1 MEESAMLNTDNNI
14 HEHALNEIQQHYGF
28 IPPFF
33 AGTATTDVLLN
44 SFWLETQ
51 QLYINNPFPQPFK
64 ELLFIYLSY
73 CCHIPYDLRCHC
85 IMLQN
90 HGIVEQ
96 EIITLL
102 KRPIPTEHEISHHL
116 QQLSTIH
123 APLTGWPTES
133 ENEFALFTCIAYM
146 FVQQKHIQTCQRE
159 LQRVL
164 GTQYVFLTALLAYVN
179 NCHHWVQADPD
190 TYKTINETITEQFNQ
205 SFEQHGTLDSLLTE
219 HLNGRQQEKQL
230 LAAEAEKL
238 TQEQMQTQELEV
250 ALQEANQ
257 RLNDFLGLAAHEIKT
272 PLTTIK
278 GTIQILLRRATKDI
292 ERIPHQ
298 LLNKEEILRNLDTT
312 QRLLS
317 RADGQ
322 IYRLTNLIDD
332 ILYITHIQEH
342 RLNFQFAPI
351 DLRTIVHSALEQQQ
365 KLNQGRTIRV
375 QMPSEPVPV
384 YVDRHHIEQVI
395 HNYISNAL
403 KYSDRNQEV
412 QIFVEQTGK
421 QVQLSVKDTGIG
433 IAAEELPHIWELF
446 YRAKKVEVRHG
457 SSIGFGMGLYISH
470 SIIESHGGEVKVSS
484 ELKKGSTFWFT
495 LPILQP
501 KTTKALVSIM

>member
-1 MEESAMLNTDNNI
+1 MLNTSDSTQ
-14 HEHALNEIQQHYGF
+14 EQVLNEIQQHYGF

-33 AGTATTDVLLN
+33 AGIVNTDGLLN
-44 SFWLETQ
+44 SFWQETQ

-73 CCHIPYDLRCHC
+73 CCHVPYDLRSHC
-85 IMLQN
+85 IMLHTHN
-90 HGIVEQ
+90 IAEHEIV
-96 EIITLL
+96 TLL
-102 KRPIPTEHEISHHL
+102 KRPIPTEHEISYHL
-116 QQLSTIH
+116 HQLSTVH
-123 APLTGWPTES
+123 TPLKDWPVDS
-133 ENEFALFTCIAYM
+133 ETEFALFACIAYM
-146 FVQQKHIQTCQRE
+146 FVQQKQMHACRRE
-159 LQRVL
+159 IQRVL
-164 GTQYVFLTALLAYVN
+164 GTQYIFLTALLAHVDS
-179 NCHHWVQADPD
+179 CHHWVQADPD
-190 TYKTINETITEQFNQ
+190 MYKIIDKTITEQFNQ
-205 SFEQHGTLDSLLTE
+205 SFEQHGKLDTLLDE
-219 HLNGRQQEKQL
+219 HLREVQQESEQL
-230 LAAEAEKL
+230 AVEEKKL
-238 TQEQMQTQELEV
+238 EQEQTEAQALES

-278 GTIQILLRRATKDI
+278 GTIQILLRRATKDL
-292 ERIPHQ
+292 EQIPQQ
-298 LLNKEEILRNLDTT
+298 LLNKEELLRNLDTT

-342 RLNFQFAPI
+342 RLNFQFEPI

-365 KLNQGRTIRV
+365 KLNQRRTILV
-375 QMPSEPVPV
+375 QMPSEPVLV

-395 HNYISNAL
+395 HNYLSNAL

-412 QIFVEQTGK
+412 EIFVEQTGK
-421 QVQLSVKDTGIG
+421 QARLSVKDTGIG
-433 IAAEELPHIWELF
+433 IAPEEQPHIWELF
-446 YRAKKVEVRHG
+446 YRAKKVEIRNG
-457 SSIGFGMGLYISH
+457 SSIGFGMGLYISR
-470 SIIESHGGEVKVSS
+470 SIIESHGGEAKVSS

-501 KTTKALVSIM
+501 KTTKTLVSIM